1 MSDLRPVT
9 GISANATVADAV
21 PLEDNEANRSRR
33 AAEEA
38 VEEGDTVEDEDTVE
52 EDVEEK
58 CRVEMWRC
66 LSKVVEEGLHYMD
79 KPDGLLSLAK
89 KTMFKM
95 AFHGGLSNVWSGV
108 MTIPEV
114 NASLKLN
121 TDVACTLQIKPP
133 AF

>member
-1 MSDLRPVT
+1 M
-9 GISANATVADAV
+9 
-21 PLEDNEANRSRR
+21 
-33 AAEEA
+33 
-38 VEEGDTVEDEDTVE
+38 

-79 KPDGLLSLAK
+79 KPDGLLGLAK

-114 NASLKLN
+114 TASLKLH

-133 AF
+133 AFSSGMSECQNKISPGFQGLEQ

>member
-1 MSDLRPVT
+1 MTNIIFSS
-9 GISANATVADAV
+9 GISANATISDAV
-21 PLEDNEANRSRR
+21 PLEDKQTSRSKR

-38 VEEGDTVEDEDTVE
+38 VEDEDNVE

-66 LSKVVEEGLHYMD
+66 LSKVVEGGLHYMD

-114 NASLKLN
+114 TPSLKLHI
-121 TDVACTLQIKPP
+121 AH
-133 AF
+133 

>member
-1 MSDLRPVT
+1 MSE
-9 GISANATVADAV
+9 AV
-21 PLEDNEANRSRR
+21 PLDDKEASRSKR
-33 AAEEA
+33 ATEEA
-38 VEEGDTVEDEDTVE
+38 VEDEDTVE

-66 LSKVVEEGLHYMD
+66 LSKVVEGGLHYMD

-114 NASLKLN
+114 SASLKL
-121 TDVACTLQIKPP
+121 QISH
-133 AF
+133 